1 MSVQWAV
8 VLESVTDADGSVGVH
23 RVAASSSAP
32 EDDGRTLPETPVTE
46 ARTLTDADSWVP
58 DSWKVM
64 DSALAAT
71 PLDGTDLILVIGRP
85 GGPDFLLTE
94 IGHLGEMGQI
104 LGALLS

>member
-1 MSVQWAV
+1 
-8 VLESVTDADGSVGVH
+8 VH